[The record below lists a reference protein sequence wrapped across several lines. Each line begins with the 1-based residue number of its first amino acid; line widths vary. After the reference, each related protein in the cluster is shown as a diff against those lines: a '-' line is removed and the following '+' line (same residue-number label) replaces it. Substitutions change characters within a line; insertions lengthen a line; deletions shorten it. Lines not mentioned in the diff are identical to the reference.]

1 MIDVVYA
8 GESPPESY
16 NKAIFLAGPSP
27 RDPADGNWRPAAL
40 EYLEAAEY
48 DGVVYV
54 PLPREEGK
62 WPENY
67 DDQIEWETKYL
78 HMSDVVVF
86 WVPRDL
92 EKLPAFTTN
101 VEFGLWVSSG
111 RAVYGRPPEAPKNRY
126 LDWHAKQESV
136 QVFSTLDEVLSEAI
150 NKVKVGATRTGG
162 EREVPLFIWNQPHFQ
177 SWLWAQKLAGNRL
190 DGARVLFNFRVGQT
204 GKKNFPFAF
213 ILHVNVFI
221 ASENRNKT
229 NEFIFSRPDIA
240 TVVGYRKAPVLTNE
254 MSINEETVY
263 ASSAARLLETEIAII
278 REFRSP
284 ARTTDGFIREI
295 PGGSSWKPGDDP
307 FVTMTHEL
315 EEETGL
321 GAESGFDIDPKR
333 LRKIGSRQLCG
344 TLSAHQA
351 HVFACELN
359 DAEMDFLKK
368 QQAENIVHGVVE
380 DTERTYV
387 EIHRLGDLIA
397 ANSNLLDWSMLGQI
411 MTALLQ

>member
-1 MIDVVYA
+1 MITVIHA
-8 GESPPESY
+8 GETPPETY

-27 RDPADGNWRPAAL
+27 RGESDGNWRPEAL
-40 EYLEAAEY
+40 ETLEKAGY

-62 WPENY
+62 WPANY
-67 DDQIEWETKYL
+67 EDQVEWETKYL
-78 HMSDVVVF
+78 HMSDIVVF

-92 EKLPAFTTN
+92 ESLPAFTTN

-111 RAVYGRPPEAPKNRY
+111 KAVYGRPPQAPKNRY

-136 QVFSTLDEVLSEAI
+136 QVFDTLESTLNEAI
-150 NKVKVGATRTGG
+150 NKIGKGAERTGG
-162 EREVPLFIWNQPHFQ
+162 EREVPLFIWNLPHFQ

-240 TVVGYRKAPVLTNE
+240 TVVGYRK
-254 MSINEETVY
+254 TVSDWMGPHAMREPY
-263 ASSAARLLETEIAII
+263 NILETEIAII

-321 GAESGFDIDPKR
+321 GAKSGFDINPKR

-359 DAEMDFLKK
+359 EAEMDFMKK
-368 QQAENIVHGVVE
+368 QQAENTVHGVLE

-387 EIHRLGDLIA
+387 EIHRLGDLLKSDR
-397 ANSNLLDWSMLGQI
+397 NDLDWSMLGQI
-411 MTALLQ
+411 LTALMQ